1 MMKKLLY
8 IDACIRN
15 DESRTKKIA
24 TPIVEALKEKYD
36 VDTLSLNELDLVVVK
51 EDLIKKRNNGEIAPQ
66 VMSWAE
72 MVRDAD
78 RIVIAAPFWDMSIPA
93 ALKVFF
99 ELCSI
104 FDVTFKSDDKTCYGN
119 CKAEKM
125 LFITTRGM
133 DIATGDMLEQATP
146 YLKALSWL
154 WGIGPL
160 QVVAAQNMDY
170 VSEEEIEEKI
180 KIAIGEGMEIVKTF

>member
-1 MMKKLLY
+1 MKKLLY
-8 IDACIRN
+8 IDACIR
-15 DESRTKKIA
+15 DEQSRTKRIA
-24 TPIVEALKEKYD
+24 TPIVEALKQKYE
-36 VDTLSLNELDLVVVK
+36 VQTLVINDLDLSIVK
-51 EDLIKKRNNGEIAPQ
+51 KELITKRNNGDIDPQ

-72 MVRDAD
+72 TVRDAD

-93 ALKVFF
+93 ALKNFL

-104 FDVTFKSDDKTCYGN
+104 FDVTFKSDEKTCYGN

-125 LFITTRGM
+125 LYITTRGM
-133 DIATGDMLEQATP
+133 DIDTGDVLEQGSS

-160 QVVAAQNMDY
+160 EVVSAQNMDY
-170 VSEEEIEEKI
+170 LSEAEIEERISKAI
-180 KIAIGEGMEIVKTF
+180 SEGLKIAEKF

>member
-1 MMKKLLY
+1 MKKLLY
-8 IDACIRN
+8 IDACIRD
-15 DESRTKKIA
+15 DESRTKRIA
-24 TPIVEALKEKYD
+24 DPIVKALEKKYD
-36 VDTLSLNELDLVVVK
+36 VQRFVLNDMDLEIVQR
-51 EDLIKKRNNGEIAPQ
+51 DLIGKRLNGMIDAT

-72 MVRDAD
+72 TVRDAD

-93 ALKVFF
+93 ALKNFI

-104 FDVTFKSDDKTCYGN
+104 LDVTFKTNDKTCYGN

-133 DIATGDMLEQATP
+133 DIPTGDIREQATS

-160 QVVAAQNMDY
+160 QVVSAQNMDY
-170 VSEEEIEEKI
+170 ASADEIEQKI
-180 KIAIGEGMEIVKTF
+180 RRAIDEGMCIAETF

>member
-1 MMKKLLY
+1 MKKLLY
-8 IDACIRN
+8 IDACIR
-15 DESRTKKIA
+15 DEESRTKRIA
-24 TPIVEALKEKYD
+24 TPIVEALKQKYE
-36 VDTLSLNELDLVVVK
+36 VQTLVINNLDLSIVK
-51 EDLIKKRNNGEIAPQ
+51 KELVTKRTNGDIDPQ

-72 MVRDAD
+72 SVRDAD

-93 ALKVFF
+93 ALKNFL

-125 LFITTRGM
+125 LYITTRGM
-133 DIATGDMLEQATP
+133 DIDTGDVLEQGSS

-160 QVVAAQNMDY
+160 EVVSAQNMDY
-170 VSEEEIEEKI
+170 LSETEVEERIRKAISEGL
-180 KIAIGEGMEIVKTF
+180 KIAEKF

>member
-1 MMKKLLY
+1 
-8 IDACIRN
+8 
-15 DESRTKKIA
+15 
-24 TPIVEALKEKYD
+24 
-36 VDTLSLNELDLVVVK
+36 
-51 EDLIKKRNNGEIAPQ
+51 
-66 VMSWAE
+66 MSWAE
-72 MVRDAD
+72 SVRDAD

-93 ALKVFF
+93 ALKNFL

-125 LFITTRGM
+125 LYITTRGM
-133 DIATGDMLEQATP
+133 DIDTGDVLEQASP

-160 QVVAAQNMDY
+160 EVVSAQNMDY
-170 VSEEEIEEKI
+170 LSENEIEERISK
-180 KIAIGEGMEIVKTF
+180 AISEGLKLAEEF

>member
-1 MMKKLLY
+1 MKRLLY
-8 IDACIRN
+8 IDACIR
-15 DESRTKKIA
+15 DEQSRTKRIA
-24 TPIVEALKEKYD
+24 TPIIEALKQKYE
-36 VDTLSLNELDLVVVK
+36 VQTLVINNLDLSIVK
-51 EDLIKKRNNGEIAPQ
+51 KELITKRNNGDIDPQ

-72 MVRDAD
+72 SVRDAD

-93 ALKVFF
+93 ALKNFL

-125 LFITTRGM
+125 LYITTRGM
-133 DIATGDMLEQATP
+133 DIDTGDLLEQGSS

-160 QVVAAQNMDY
+160 EVVSAQNMDY
-170 VSEEEIEEKI
+170 LSEREIEERISKAI
-180 KIAIGEGMEIVKTF
+180 SEGLKIAEDF

>member
-1 MMKKLLY
+1 MKKLLY
-8 IDACIRN
+8 IDACIR
-15 DESRTKKIA
+15 DEQSRTKRIA
-24 TPIVEALKEKYD
+24 TPIVEALKQKYE
-36 VDTLSLNELDLVVVK
+36 VQTLVINDLDLSIVK
-51 EDLIKKRNNGEIAPQ
+51 KELITKRNNGDIDPQ

-72 MVRDAD
+72 SVRDAD

-93 ALKVFF
+93 ALKNFF

-104 FDVTFKSDDKTCYGN
+104 FDVTFKSNDKTCYGN

-125 LFITTRGM
+125 LYITTRGM
-133 DIATGDMLEQATP
+133 DIDTGDVLEQGSS

-160 QVVAAQNMDY
+160 EVISAQNMDY
-170 VSEEEIEEKI
+170 LSETEIEERIRKAI
-180 KIAIGEGMEIVKTF
+180 SEGLKIAEEF